1 MFDPLKPAGAP
12 PVRPSYEPPPLRHD
26 GNGGGE
32 RSGPASTEARPDV
45 APGPPSGRAPASNG
59 AARWREPAPTSRN
72 GNGATTGVSSSGRET
87 VTPPVAVDAAALAG
101 WRRVLLAMAE
111 RRQALASVL
120 EHAAILEFSIGGV
133 LLAYEQ
139 GSFLAVH
146 ATEKPARDLLDEVLR
161 EHFGAPVEVR
171 FDTIKNGSAA
181 SVAQLEAADKRVK
194 MDAARRA
201 IAQHPLV
208 NAAIELLGAELRDV
222 KLGEEL
228 AS

>member
-1 MFDPLKPAGAP
+1 M
-12 PVRPSYEPPPLRHD
+12 
-26 GNGGGE
+26 
-32 RSGPASTEARPDV
+32 
-45 APGPPSGRAPASNG
+45 
-59 AARWREPAPTSRN
+59 
-72 GNGATTGVSSSGRET
+72 
-87 VTPPVAVDAAALAG
+87 PPVAVDAAALAG

-120 EHAAILEFSIGGV
+120 EHAAILEFSLERVV
-133 LLAYEQ
+133 LGYDQ

-146 ATEKPARDLLDEVLR
+146 ATEKAARDLLDEVLR

-171 FDTIKNGSAA
+171 FETTKTGAAA
-181 SVAQLEAADKRVK
+181 SVAQLEAADKRTK

-201 IAQHPLV
+201 IARHPLV

-228 AS
+228 GAG